1 MFVVCLDKPKIVSF
15 KSDQENNTV
24 LVGGNVTISCKAQAF
39 PPQNYT
45 IYHNGV
51 RLTDVVN
58 GVKTINSV
66 DHNDGGRYE
75 CMAINSLGNVY
86 ASFNLIV
93 QGKLILKP
101 IIVLWFAL
109 FIKMQFNKIKIG
121 EICLKKFLVAAVALY
136 KFQR

>member
-1 MFVVCLDKPKIVSF
+1 MLFVVCLDKPKIVSF
-15 KSDQENNTV
+15 KSGQENNTV
-24 LVGGNVTISCKAQAF
+24 PVGGNVTITCKAEAF
-39 PPQNYT
+39 PPLNYT

-51 RLTDVVN
+51 RLTDVVD
-58 GVKTINSV
+58 GVKTIKSV
-66 DHNDGGRYE
+66 DNNDGGRYE

-109 FIKMQFNKIKIG
+109 FIKKQFNKIKKDNFDV
-121 EICLKKFLVAAVALY
+121 L
-136 KFQR
+136 

>member
-1 MFVVCLDKPKIVSF
+1 MAVNKPWVFCLLFVVCLDKPKIVSF
-15 KSDQENNTV
+15 KSGQENNTV
-24 LVGGNVTISCKAQAF
+24 PVGGNVTITCKAVAF
-39 PPQNYT
+39 PPLNYT

-58 GVKTINSV
+58 GVKTIKSI

-109 FIKMQFNKIKIG
+109 FIKKQFNKIKKDNFDV
-121 EICLKKFLVAAVALY
+121 L
-136 KFQR
+136 

>member
-1 MFVVCLDKPKIVSF
+1 MAVNKPWVFCLLFVVCLDKPKIVSF
-15 KSDQENNTV
+15 KSGQENNTV
-24 LVGGNVTISCKAQAF
+24 PVGGNVTITCKAEAF
-39 PPQNYT
+39 PPLNYT

-58 GVKTINSV
+58 GVKTIKSI

-109 FIKMQFNKIKIG
+109 FIKKQFNKIKKDNFDV
-121 EICLKKFLVAAVALY
+121 L
-136 KFQR
+136 

>member
-1 MFVVCLDKPKIVSF
+1 M
-15 KSDQENNTV
+15 
-24 LVGGNVTISCKAQAF
+24 TITCKVETF
-39 PPQNYT
+39 PPLNYT

-51 RLTDVVN
+51 RLTGLVD
-58 GVKTINSV
+58 GVKTIKSV
-66 DHNDGGRYE
+66 DNNDGGRYE
-75 CMAINSLGNVY
+75 CIAINSLGNVY

-109 FIKMQFNKIKIG
+109 FMKMQFNKIKIG
-121 EICLKKFLVAAVALY
+121 EICLKKCLVAAVALY